1 MPSASNRLL
10 NSAVVDLLE
19 DVLEAPVVGFQN
31 RVLGREV
38 DGILAHQPVVQRGA
52 GEIANRVVE
61 VVHRHRNAPAG
72 KFEHLS
78 LDHLAV
84 LAFEADGQTA
94 LPGDYEIGRAV
105 LIAIGVAADDNR
117 LRPTGDET
125 RHVLA
130 DDRLAEDDAAQNV
143 ADRAVRAPPH
153 LLEMELFDPRLVGR
167 DRRAFHA
174 DAAGLDRL
182 GCVDRHL
189 VVGRVA
195 MLDRKVEIVELDV
208 QIGMNELV
216 ADEAPDDA
224 CHLVAVELDNRILNL
239 DLGHRREFPQA
250 EKRGATMPSPYSIGS
265 LSGKAHPPAPVAHAE
280 ATDVENAAEPRA

>member
-1 MPSASNRLL
+1 MPTASNRLL
-10 NSAVVDLLE
+10 NSRLVDLLE
-19 DVLEAPVVGFQN
+19 DVLEAPVIGFQN
-31 RVLGREV
+31 CVLGREV
-38 DGILAHQPVVQRGA
+38 DRVLAHEAIVQRGA
-52 GEIANRVVE
+52 GEIADRVVE
-61 VVHRHRNAPAG
+61 VVHRHRDAG
-72 KFEHLS
+72 ARELEHLL

-84 LAFEADGQTA
+84 VAFEADGQTA
-94 LPGDYEIGRAV
+94 LPGDFEIGRAI

-143 ADRAVRAPPH
+143 ADGAVRALPH
-153 LLEMELFDPRLVGR
+153 LLEMELFDARLVGR
-167 DRRAFHA
+167 DRRAFDA

-182 GCVDRHL
+182 SGVDRHL

-195 MLDRKVEIVELDV
+195 MLDRKVEILELDV

-224 CHLVAVELDNRILNL
+224 RHLVAVELDNRIRDL
-239 DLGHRREFPQA
+239 DFGHRRELPGGEA
-250 EKRGATMPSPYSIGS
+250 RSEDAK
-265 LSGKAHPPAPVAHAE
+265 PV
-280 ATDVENAAEPRA
+280 